1 MRVPLSWLKEY
12 VDIGDITVDELAERL
27 TLAGLEVVGI
37 ERIGDWWDRDK
48 IFVGQIVR
56 VDPHPNADRLTLPTV
71 EYGGPEPIT
80 VVTGA
85 PNIRVGDAGQK
96 VALALAGAVLI
107 DGYSE
112 DRRKTTLKPT
122 KIRGV
127 RSAGMVCSERELGL
141 SDSHEG
147 ILILPDDAPV
157 GMPLADY
164 LGDVVLDLDLTP
176 NLARCFSMIGV
187 AREVAALLGRP
198 LKVEEPTM
206 EATGPSIEGQIDLE
220 IADPDLCA
228 RYTAALIKG
237 VKIGPSPWWM
247 QRRLTLAGMR
257 PINNIVDITNYVML
271 EWGQPLHAFDYHALR
286 PRPGK
291 AHPPAI
297 IVRRARPGEKMTTL
311 DGVERQLTEDMLLI
325 CDGAGPVAIAGVM
338 GGLESEVTDQTTDI
352 LLESANFD
360 AINNRRTA
368 QALRMSTE
376 ASARFGRGIAPSM
389 TVRAARRAAQ
399 LMRELAGGEIAQGLA
414 DLYPRPQETV
424 VVTFTTAEVERILGV
439 HMSVDEIVDILRRL
453 EFQCRV
459 EGETIHATVPDH
471 RLDVRI
477 PADIMEELAR
487 VYGYDRIPSTLLA
500 DELPPQRRFH
510 QLETEEFI
518 RDVLVGCGLQ
528 EVITY
533 SLTSLEVEGRL
544 YPEGESPRPEDFIRL
559 ANPLSSER
567 EYLRRSLKASLLS
580 TTASNLRHTPQV
592 SIFEIA
598 AVFEPAPGELLPREP
613 MRLAVAMAGPRQPL
627 AWHTP
632 APENMDF
639 FDLKGVVEVLMER
652 LGLDEVTYEPARE
665 MPFLPGRAAVVR
677 IGEET
682 AGVFGE
688 VHPLVKERF
697 ELPAAPVC
705 LAEFDLD
712 LLVRLAKRTPYVESL
727 PRYPGVAE
735 DIAVVVDREVPA
747 EQVRKAIMEAGA
759 PLLRRAYLF
768 DVYQGPQIPE
778 NKKSLAFSLLYQAPD
793 RTLTDEE
800 VRKYHQRIVQH
811 LEKTL
816 GATLRA

>member
-12 VDIGDITVDELAERL
+12 VDIGDISVDELAERL

-85 PNIRVGDAGQK
+85 PNIRVGDVGQK

-112 DRRKTTLKPT
+112 DRRKTVLKPT

-164 LGDVVLDLDLTP
+164 LGDVVFDLDLTP
-176 NLARCFSMIGV
+176 NLARCFSIIGV

-271 EWGQPLHAFDYHALR
+271 EWGQPLHAFDYHVLR

-291 AHPPAI
+291 THPPAI

-311 DGVERQLTEDMLLI
+311 DGVERQLNEDMLLI

-338 GGLESEVTDQTTDI
+338 GGLESEVTEQTTDI

-368 QALRMSTE
+368 QVLRMNTE

-414 DLYPRPQETV
+414 DLYPRPQQTV
-424 VVTFTTAEVERILGV
+424 GVTFTTAEVERILGV
-439 HMSVDEIVDILRRL
+439 RMSVDEIVDILRRL

-459 EGETIHATVPDH
+459 EGETIHAAVPDH

-487 VYGYDRIPSTLLA
+487 IYGYDRIPSTLLA

-518 RDVLVGCGLQ
+518 RDVLAGCGLQ

-544 YPEGESPRPEDFIRL
+544 YPEGESPRPADYIRL
-559 ANPLSSER
+559 ANPLTSER
-567 EYLRRSLKASLLS
+567 EYLRRSLKAGLLA
-580 TTASNLRHTPQV
+580 TAAANLRHTPQV
-592 SIFEIA
+592 SIFEIG
-598 AVFEPAPGELLPREP
+598 AVFEPVEGELLPREP
-613 MRLAVAMAGPRQPL
+613 MRLAMAMAGPRQPL

-639 FDLKGVVEVLMER
+639 FDLKGVIEVLMER
-652 LGLDEVTYEPARE
+652 LGLDEAAYEPAQE

-677 IGEET
+677 IGEDV
-682 AGVFGE
+682 AGIFGE

-697 ELPAAPVC
+697 ELPSVPVC
-705 LAEFDLD
+705 LAEFNLD
-712 LLVRLAKRTPYVESL
+712 LLVRSAKRTPYVESL

-759 PLLRRAYLF
+759 PLLRRADLF

-778 NKKSLAFSLLYQAPD
+778 NKKNLAFSLLYQAPD

-800 VRKYHQRIVQH
+800 VRRYHQRIVQH

>member
-107 DGYSE
+107 DGYAE

-198 LKVEEPTM
+198 LRVEEPTM

-291 AHPPAI
+291 THPPAI

-311 DGVERQLTEDMLLI
+311 DGVERQLTGDMLLI

-439 HMSVDEIVDILRRL
+439 HMSVEEIVDILRRL

-518 RDVLVGCGLQ
+518 RDVLAGCGLQ

-580 TTASNLRHTPQV
+580 TVASNLRHTPQV
-592 SIFEIA
+592 GIFEIA

-613 MRLAVAMAGPRQPL
+613 MRLALAMAGPRQPL
-627 AWHTP
+627 AWHPP
-632 APENMDF
+632 APENMD
-639 FDLKGVVEVLMER
+639 
-652 LGLDEVTYEPARE
+652 
-665 MPFLPGRAAVVR
+665 
-677 IGEET
+677 
-682 AGVFGE
+682 
-688 VHPLVKERF
+688 
-697 ELPAAPVC
+697 
-705 LAEFDLD
+705 
-712 LLVRLAKRTPYVESL
+712 
-727 PRYPGVAE
+727 
-735 DIAVVVDREVPA
+735 
-747 EQVRKAIMEAGA
+747 
-759 PLLRRAYLF
+759 
-768 DVYQGPQIPE
+768 
-778 NKKSLAFSLLYQAPD
+778 
-793 RTLTDEE
+793 
-800 VRKYHQRIVQH
+800 
-811 LEKTL
+811 
-816 GATLRA
+816 